1 MLFGVLFNYMYFLYL
16 FMIRP
21 RVAAT
26 GGPTPKFTDYH
37 MWKALMIMNESRPVG
52 RKTLSA
58 ALNLGE
64 GSTRTIL
71 DIFCEE
77 SYITVTKSGA
87 VLTEKGKRAKETIK
101 MDVGLVSMSDLT
113 IGAVN
118 CAVKIRGVSKK
129 VTYGCEERDTAI
141 RSGAT
146 GATTLVCA
154 GNKIIFP
161 GSEYPVTPQVESSLK
176 KEFRIG
182 NGDVI
187 IIGTAP
193 DAEKAERGAVSA
205 ALRLIG
211 GIKLKAMDVPFQRDS
226 NKELISL
233 AFTIHDL
240 VGRLPVCARSKD
252 NLGIRIENGAV
263 IDNTYTG
270 EVLEEAMEFGT
281 TIRRVATSGPYKGIK
296 VIVAPLEVN
305 GDVIAAVGVVDI
317 RAMAGVDNLIR
328 MSEDDE

>member
-1 MLFGVLFNYMYFLYL
+1 MYNVHEI
-16 FMIRP
+16 MIRP
-21 RVAAT
+21 NVMAT

-37 MWKALMIMNESRPVG
+37 IWKALMVMSETRPIG
-52 RKTLSA
+52 RKSLSA
-58 ALNLGE
+58 ALNIGE

-71 DIFCEE
+71 DMFCDEG
-77 SYITVTKSGA
+77 YITVTKSGA
-87 VLTEKGKRAKETIK
+87 VLSEKGKRAKDMVK
-101 MDVGLVSMSDLT
+101 VDVGPVNITDLT

-129 VTYGCEERDTAI
+129 ITYGCEERDAAI
-141 RSGAT
+141 KAGAT
-146 GATTLVCA
+146 GATTLVCV
-154 GNKIIFP
+154 GNKLIFP
-161 GSEYPVTPQVESSLK
+161 GSEYPVSPHVENVLK

-187 IIGTAP
+187 IIGTATDP
-193 DAEKAERGAVSA
+193 EKAERGAVSA
-205 ALRLIG
+205 AIRLIG
-211 GIKLKAMDVPFQRDS
+211 GIRLNKSALDIPFQRNA

-240 VGRLPVCARSKD
+240 VGRLPVAARSKD

-263 IDNTYTG
+263 VDNTYTG
-270 EVLEEAMEFGT
+270 EVLEEAMELGT

-296 VIVAPLEVN
+296 VIVAPLEVD
-305 GDVIAAVGVVDI
+305 GEVVAAVGVVDI

-328 MSEDDE
+328 RYENDE

>member
-1 MLFGVLFNYMYFLYL
+1 MM
-16 FMIRP
+16 RP
-21 RVAAT
+21 NSMAS

-37 MWKALMIMNESRPVG
+37 IWKALMVMSETRPIG
-52 RKTLSA
+52 RKSLSA
-58 ALNLGE
+58 ALNIGE

-71 DIFCEE
+71 DTFCDEG
-77 SYITVTKSGA
+77 YITVTKSGA
-87 VLTEKGKRAKETIK
+87 VLTDKGKRAKDLVK
-101 MDVGLVSMSDLT
+101 VDVSPVTVSDLT

-129 VTYGCEERDTAI
+129 ITYGCEERDTAI
-141 RSGAT
+141 KAGAT
-146 GATTLVCA
+146 GATTLVCV
-154 GNKIIFP
+154 GTKLIFP
-161 GSEYPVTPQVESSLK
+161 GSEYPVSPAVENVLK

-193 DAEKAERGAVSA
+193 DLERAERGAVSA
-205 ALRLIG
+205 AIRLIG
-211 GIKLKAMDVPFQRDS
+211 GIKLNRSALDVPFQRNA

-240 VGRLPVCARSKD
+240 VGRLPVAARSRD
-252 NLGIRIENGAV
+252 DLGFRIENGAV

-270 EVLEEAMEFGT
+270 EVLEEAMELGT

-296 VIVAPLEVN
+296 VIVAPIEVD
-305 GDVIAAVGVVDI
+305 GEVVAAVGVVDI
-317 RAMAGVDNLIR
+317 RAMAGIDNLIR
-328 MSEDDE
+328 RNESDE

>member
-1 MLFGVLFNYMYFLYL
+1 MYNVAEI
-16 FMIRP
+16 MMRP
-21 RVAAT
+21 NVMAS

-37 MWKALMIMNESRPVG
+37 IWKALMVMSETRPIG
-52 RKTLSA
+52 RKSLSA
-58 ALNLGE
+58 ALNIGE

-71 DIFCEE
+71 DMFCDEG
-77 SYITVTKSGA
+77 YITVTKSGA
-87 VLTEKGKRAKETIK
+87 VLSEKGKRAKDMVK
-101 MDVGLVSMSDLT
+101 VDVSPVNISDLT

-129 VTYGCEERDTAI
+129 ITYGCEERDAAI
-141 RSGAT
+141 KAGAT
-146 GATTLVCA
+146 GATTLVCV
-154 GNKIIFP
+154 GSKLIFP
-161 GSEYPVTPQVESSLK
+161 GSEYPVSPHIENVLK

-182 NGDVI
+182 NGDVV
-187 IIGTAP
+187 IIGTAADP
-193 DAEKAERGAVSA
+193 EKAERGAVSA
-205 ALRLIG
+205 AIRLIG
-211 GIKLKAMDVPFQRDS
+211 GIRLNKSALDIPFQRNA

-240 VGRLPVCARSKD
+240 VGRLPVAARSKD

-270 EVLEEAMEFGT
+270 EVLEEAMELGT

-296 VIVAPLEVN
+296 VIVAPLEVD
-305 GDVIAAVGVVDI
+305 GEVVAAVGVVDI

-328 MSEDDE
+328 RYESDD

>member
-1 MLFGVLFNYMYFLYL
+1 M
-16 FMIRP
+16 
-21 RVAAT
+21 AS

-37 MWKALMIMNESRPVG
+37 IWKALMVMSETRPIG
-52 RKTLSA
+52 RKSLSA
-58 ALNLGE
+58 ALNIGE

-71 DIFCEE
+71 DMFCDEG
-77 SYITVTKSGA
+77 YITVTKSGA
-87 VLTEKGKRAKETIK
+87 VLSEKGKRAKDMVK
-101 MDVGLVSMSDLT
+101 VDVSPVNISDLT

-129 VTYGCEERDTAI
+129 ITYGCEERDAAI
-141 RSGAT
+141 KAGAT
-146 GATTLVCA
+146 GATTLVCV
-154 GNKIIFP
+154 GNKLIFP
-161 GSEYPVTPQVESSLK
+161 GSEYPVSPHVENVLK

-187 IIGTAP
+187 IIGTAVDP
-193 DAEKAERGAVSA
+193 EKAERGAVSA
-205 ALRLIG
+205 AIRLIG
-211 GIKLKAMDVPFQRDS
+211 GIRLSKSALDIPFQRNA

-240 VGRLPVCARSKD
+240 VGRLPVAARSKD

-270 EVLEEAMEFGT
+270 DVLEEAMELGT

-296 VIVAPLEVN
+296 VIVAPLEVD
-305 GDVIAAVGVVDI
+305 GEVVAAVGVVDI

-328 MSEDDE
+328 RYESDE

>member
-1 MLFGVLFNYMYFLYL
+1 ML
-16 FMIRP
+16 RP
-21 RVAAT
+21 HLIAS

-37 MWKALMIMNESRPVG
+37 IWKALMIISETRPVG

-71 DIFCEE
+71 DMFCEE
-77 SYITVTKSGA
+77 GYVTVTKSGA
-87 VLTEKGKRAKETIK
+87 VLSEKGKRAKDMVK
-101 MDVGLVSMSDLT
+101 MDVSLVNTRDLT

-118 CAVKIRGVSKK
+118 CGVKIRGVSKK
-129 VTYGCEERDTAI
+129 ITFGCEERDVAI
-141 RSGAT
+141 RAGAT
-146 GATTLVCA
+146 GATTLVCVN
-154 GNKIIFP
+154 NKLIFP
-161 GSEYPVTPQVESSLK
+161 GSEYPVSPQMEAALK

-193 DAEKAERGAVSA
+193 DAAKAEKGAVSA
-205 ALRLIG
+205 AIRLIG
-211 GIKLKAMDVPFQRDS
+211 GIKINRSALDIPFQRNS

-270 EVLEEAMEFGT
+270 EIMEEAMDMGV

-296 VIVAPLEVN
+296 VIVAPLEVD
-305 GDVIAAVGVVDI
+305 GEVVGVVGVVDI
-317 RAMAGVDNLIR
+317 RAMAGADNLIR

>member
-1 MLFGVLFNYMYFLYL
+1 
-16 FMIRP
+16 MIRP
-21 RVAAT
+21 RIAAS

-37 MWKALMIMNESRPVG
+37 IWKALMLMSETRPVG

-58 ALNLGE
+58 TLNLGE

-71 DIFCEE
+71 DTFCDEG
-77 SYITVTKSGA
+77 YITVTKSGA
-87 VLTEKGKRAKETIK
+87 VLTEKGKRVKDAIK
-101 MDVGLVSMSDLT
+101 MDVGLVNVDDLT
-113 IGAVN
+113 IGTVN

-129 VTYGCEERDTAI
+129 ITYGCEERDAAI
-141 RSGAT
+141 KAGAT
-146 GATTLVCA
+146 GATTLVCT

-161 GSEYPVTPQVESSLK
+161 GSEYPVAPQMESMLK

-187 IIGTAP
+187 IIGTAAG
-193 DAEKAERGAVSA
+193 AEKAEMGAVSA
-205 ALRLIG
+205 AIRLIG
-211 GIKLKAMDVPFQRDS
+211 GIKLNKTSSLDIPFQRNS

-240 VGRLPVCARSKD
+240 VGRLPVAARSRD
-252 NLGIRIENGAV
+252 DLGIRIENGSV

-270 EVLEEAMEFGT
+270 EILEEAMELGT
-281 TIRRVATSGPYKGIK
+281 TIRRVATTGPYKGIK
-296 VIVAPLEVN
+296 VIVAPLEVD
-305 GDVIAAVGVVDI
+305 GEVIGAVGVVDI

-328 MSEDDE
+328 RNEEDE

>member
-1 MLFGVLFNYMYFLYL
+1 
-16 FMIRP
+16 MIRP
-21 RVAAT
+21 HALSS

-37 MWKALMIMNESRPVG
+37 IWKALMLISETRPVG
-52 RKTLSA
+52 RKTLSS

-71 DIFCEE
+71 DMFCEE
-77 SYITVTKSGA
+77 GYVSVTKSGA
-87 VLTEKGKRAKETIK
+87 VLTEKGKRAKDTVK
-101 MDVGLVSMSDLT
+101 MDVGLVNVGDLT

-129 VTYGCEERDTAI
+129 ITYGCEERDVAI
-141 RSGAT
+141 RAGAA
-146 GATTLVCA
+146 GATTLVCVS
-154 GNKIIFP
+154 NRLIFP
-161 GSEYPVTPQVESSLK
+161 GSEYPVSPQIENALK

-187 IIGTAP
+187 IIGTAA
-193 DAEKAERGAVSA
+193 DAERAEKGAVSA
-205 ALRLIG
+205 AIKLIG
-211 GIKLKAMDVPFQRDS
+211 GIKINKSALDIPFQRNS

-270 EVLEEAMEFGT
+270 AILEEAMELGT

-296 VIVAPLEVN
+296 VIVAPLEVD
-305 GDVIAAVGVVDI
+305 GEVVAVVGVVDL

>member
-1 MLFGVLFNYMYFLYL
+1 MMKGNAM
-16 FMIRP
+16 
-21 RVAAT
+21 AA

-37 MWKALMIMNESRPVG
+37 IWKALMVMSETRPIG
-52 RKTLSA
+52 RKSLSA

-71 DIFCEE
+71 DMFCDEG
-77 SYITVTKSGA
+77 YITVTKSGA
-87 VLTEKGKRAKETIK
+87 VLSEKGKRAKDMVK
-101 MDVGLVSMSDLT
+101 VDVGPVNVTDLT

-129 VTYGCEERDTAI
+129 ITYGCEERDAAI
-141 RSGAT
+141 KAGAT
-146 GATTLVCA
+146 GATTLVCI
-154 GNKIIFP
+154 GNKMIFP
-161 GSEYPVTPQVESSLK
+161 GSEYPVSPNIEAVLK
-176 KEFRIG
+176 KEFRVG
-182 NGDVI
+182 NGDVV
-187 IIGTAP
+187 IIGTAA

-211 GIKLKAMDVPFQRDS
+211 GIRLNRSALDMPFQRNS

-240 VGRLPVCARSKD
+240 VGRLPVAARSKD

-270 EVLEEAMEFGT
+270 EVLEEAMELGT

-296 VIVAPLEVN
+296 VIVAPLEVD
-305 GDVIAAVGVVDI
+305 GEVVAAVGVVDI

-328 MSEDDE
+328 RYESDE

>member
-1 MLFGVLFNYMYFLYL
+1 
-16 FMIRP
+16 MIGLRT
-21 RVAAT
+21 AAS

-37 MWKALMIMNESRPVG
+37 IWKALMIMSETKPVG
-52 RKTLSA
+52 RKTLSS

-71 DIFCEE
+71 DMFCEE
-77 SYITVTKSGA
+77 GHISVTKSGA
-87 VLTEKGKRAKETIK
+87 VLTDLGKRTKEAVK
-101 MDVGLVSMSDLT
+101 MDIGIVNVDDLT
-113 IGAVN
+113 IGTVN

-129 VTYGCEERDTAI
+129 ITYGCEERDAAI
-141 RSGAT
+141 RAGAT
-146 GATTLVCA
+146 GATTLVCV
-154 GNKIIFP
+154 GSRIIFP
-161 GSEYPVTPQVESSLK
+161 GSEYPVSAHVENTLK

-205 ALRLIG
+205 AIRLIG
-211 GIKLKAMDVPFQRDS
+211 GIRVNRSSLDIPFQRNS

-252 NLGIRIENGAV
+252 NLGIRIEDGAV

-270 EVLEEAMEFGT
+270 EVLEEAMDLGT

-296 VIVAPLEVN
+296 VIVAPLEVD
-305 GDVIAAVGVVDI
+305 GEVVAAVGVVDI

-328 MSEDDE
+328 RYESDE

>member
-1 MLFGVLFNYMYFLYL
+1 ML
-16 FMIRP
+16 RP
-21 RVAAT
+21 HTIAS

-37 MWKALMIMNESRPVG
+37 IWKALMIMSETRPVG
-52 RKTLSA
+52 RKTLSSS
-58 ALNLGE
+58 LNLGE

-71 DIFCEE
+71 DTFCEE
-77 SYITVTKSGA
+77 GYITVTKSGA
-87 VLTEKGKRAKETIK
+87 VLSEKGKKIK
-101 MDVGLVSMSDLT
+101 DAVRMDVGIVSVSDLT

-129 VTYGCEERDTAI
+129 ITYGCEERDAAI
-141 RSGAT
+141 RAGAT
-146 GATTLVCA
+146 GATTLVCT
-154 GNKIIFP
+154 GSKLIFP
-161 GSEYPVTPQVESSLK
+161 GSEYPVSPQMESALK

-193 DAEKAERGAVSA
+193 DAEKAERGAASA
-205 ALRLIG
+205 AIRLIG
-211 GIKLKAMDVPFQRDS
+211 GIKLNKAALDVPFQRNS
-226 NKELISL
+226 NKELMSL

-270 EVLEEAMEFGT
+270 EVLEEAMDLGT

-296 VIVAPLEVN
+296 VIVAPLEVD
-305 GDVIAAVGVVDI
+305 GEVVAAVGVVDI

-328 MSEDDE
+328 TSENDE

>member
-1 MLFGVLFNYMYFLYL
+1 M
-16 FMIRP
+16 RP
-21 RVAAT
+21 NVMAS

-37 MWKALMIMNESRPVG
+37 IWKALMVMSETRPIG
-52 RKTLSA
+52 RKSLSA
-58 ALNLGE
+58 ALNIGE

-71 DIFCEE
+71 DMFCDEG
-77 SYITVTKSGA
+77 YITVTKSGA
-87 VLTEKGKRAKETIK
+87 VLSEKGKRAKDMVK
-101 MDVGLVSMSDLT
+101 VDVSPVNISDLT

-129 VTYGCEERDTAI
+129 ITYGCEERDAAI
-141 RSGAT
+141 KAGAT
-146 GATTLVCA
+146 GATTLVCV
-154 GNKIIFP
+154 GNKLIFP
-161 GSEYPVTPQVESSLK
+161 GSEYPVSPHVENVLK

-187 IIGTAP
+187 IIGTAVDP
-193 DAEKAERGAVSA
+193 EKAERGAVSA
-205 ALRLIG
+205 AIRLIG
-211 GIKLKAMDVPFQRDS
+211 GIRLSKSALDIPFQRNA

-240 VGRLPVCARSKD
+240 VGRLPVAARSKD

-270 EVLEEAMEFGT
+270 DVLEEAMELGT

-296 VIVAPLEVN
+296 VIVAPLEVD
-305 GDVIAAVGVVDI
+305 GEVVAAVGVVDI

-328 MSEDDE
+328 RYESDE